1 MFLSFVVI
9 LTLLKPL
16 NAAYTKHEISQS
28 NLEIRKLPSISNLVE
43 NEHDI
48 SPWKNENRW
57 TRTRQKRDTTVPCWS
72 SSCKSRFGK
81 TTHPVKD
88 DNRNFCYC
96 DNLCQVMKDCCYDYH
111 AYNITDELSAAEVYS
126 KWSCVQFGKNLPVW
140 MKVNCSDT
148 WKKTDTA
155 SQCINA
161 PQTLNSTTYAQF
173 IPVVGEDNITYRNHF
188 CAICNHQNK
197 FNPWE
202 LDLEFYPTGVSTV
215 RELLDYLVGYYK
227 ENITN
232 IVVPKSLPRRY
243 CLQPISTCKK
253 GHDDIASAC
262 SSGKVGIVQDFN
274 YIQFKNTACALCNGI
289 TNDKLK
295 CGPQFDKR
303 KGPGKIGVK
312 HDFYI
317 TINFRNS
324 KTTRFTTSSHCK
336 GSDIFDNHLKTC
348 VDNSELVSPQK
359 SPLDKYRIAI
369 WLETGEVPDKNH
381 NYFIARCISDVLP
394 SNIHGAKTQEL
405 IKNKAPATI
414 LLTFEVDLTFI
425 QTVESSKNVFDQ
437 STGTYSIR
445 KFIQPF
451 SGVFYISCNGTQ
463 DVKVLK
469 TAYRRLA
476 CFGLK
481 TYNSS
486 EFVQVGNKIFVNKTG
501 KYYSK
506 EDYFESSSK
515 TGAIN
520 VCEQQL
526 PNECHGR
533 YKKYDQSE
541 FDVRQDNLSLYHRRE
556 KLLYKY
562 NQYSVK
568 NDTIFICHE
577 VSAPDAGDA
586 IRGLITVIF
595 MSLSVVSLFLVL
607 ITYSIFS
614 QLRSPPGK
622 NLMNLG
628 LSLLIYDI
636 LWLTRGW
643 STSTR
648 PLCITM
654 AFIQPYF
661 ILVSLSS
668 MAKIAHDTMK
678 MFTDPIAH
686 QRRNNSS
693 FLRFLMIWLIPIVY
707 IALCVILRQYNIL
720 AVNDEECWITGRYE
734 YIVIFVPVS
743 ISMFYNI
750 LCFVR
755 SIVEMRKLEQNG
767 QMLRA
772 QREEKSSIFIYI
784 KISTLIGLGW
794 TSAFIAITFPV
805 LSYAFIFLT
814 SFQGLYIFL
823 AFICNK
829 NVLMLYKRLYNG
841 ESNSRQTISMR
852 SCFAQSTI
860 AHRL

>member
-1 MFLSFVVI
+1 
-9 LTLLKPL
+9 
-16 NAAYTKHEISQS
+16 
-28 NLEIRKLPSISNLVE
+28 
-43 NEHDI
+43 
-48 SPWKNENRW
+48 
-57 TRTRQKRDTTVPCWS
+57 
-72 SSCKSRFGK
+72 
-81 TTHPVKD
+81 
-88 DNRNFCYC
+88 
-96 DNLCQVMKDCCYDYH
+96 MKDCCYDYH
-111 AYNITDELSAAEVYS
+111 AYNITDELSATEVNS

-148 WKKTDTA
+148 WKKADTA

-173 IPVVGEDNITYRNHF
+173 IPVVGVDNITYRNYF

-202 LDLEFYPTGVSTV
+202 LDLDFYPTGVSTV
-215 RELLDYLVGYYK
+215 RELLDYLVEYYK

-232 IVVPKSLPRRY
+232 IVVPKSFPRRY

-253 GHDDIASAC
+253 GHDDIASVC
-262 SSGKVGIVQDFN
+262 SSGKVGIVRDFN
-274 YIQFKNTACALCNGI
+274 YSQYKNTACALCNGI

-295 CGPQFDKR
+295 CGPRFDQR
-303 KGPGKIGVK
+303 NGPEVGDVKK

-324 KTTRFTTSSHCK
+324 KATRFTASSHCQ

-348 VDNSELVSPQK
+348 VDNNGLVSPQK

-369 WLETGEVPDKNH
+369 WLETREVPEKH
-381 NYFIARCISDVLP
+381 LRFFIAQCISDVSP
-394 SNIHGAKTQEL
+394 SNIHDAKTQEL
-405 IKNKAPATI
+405 VKNKVPATY

-425 QTVESSKNVFDQ
+425 QTVDLSKNVFDQ
-437 STGTYSIR
+437 SSGTYPIR

-451 SGVFYISCNGTQ
+451 SGVFYISCNGTHAM
-463 DVKVLK
+463 KVLK
-469 TAYRRLA
+469 TANRRLA

-481 TYNSS
+481 AYNSS
-486 EFVQVGNKIFVNKTG
+486 EVVQVGNKIFVNKTG
-501 KYYSK
+501 KYYSN
-506 EDYFESSSK
+506 EEHFQRSSEK
-515 TGAIN
+515 AGVIN

-533 YKKYDQSE
+533 YKKYNQSE
-541 FDVRQDNLSLYHRRE
+541 FDVLQDNLSLYHRRE
-556 KLLYKY
+556 KLLYNY

-568 NDTIFICHE
+568 NDAIFICHE
-577 VSAPDAGDA
+577 VLAPDAGDA

-628 LSLLIYDI
+628 LSLLIFDI

-643 STSTR
+643 STNTR

-654 AFIQPYF
+654 AFIQAYF

-668 MAKIAHDTMK
+668 MTKIAHDTMK

-693 FLRFLMIWLIPIVY
+693 FLRFLVIWLIPIVHV
-707 IALCVILRQYNIL
+707 ALCVILRQYSIL

-734 YIVIFVPVS
+734 YIVIFVPVC
-743 ISMFYNI
+743 ISMFYNV
-750 LCFVR
+750 LCFTR

-772 QREEKSSIFIYI
+772 QRQEKSSIFMYI

-805 LSYAFIFLT
+805 FSYAFIFLT
-814 SFQGLYIFL
+814 TFQGLYIFL
-823 AFICNK
+823 AFVWNK

-841 ESNSRQTISMR
+841 ESNSRETTSTR
-852 SCFAQSTI
+852 GSFAQSTI